1 MDFAIEGK
9 RAHLTGIDGG
19 LHDACARAL
28 TAEGVV
34 LADAPEGCDIV
45 IAAATSDRLTRSA
58 FADDAL
64 TQLREG
70 WGGVVDAVTAY
81 RAALPTMVERHWGRF
96 VWIGSGLAKSVDG
109 DTDEIDAVATL
120 GMLGL
125 HKVITGEEAPN
136 NVTANTVLRGGAVSD
151 DEVAAAVAFF
161 CSQGAGYLSGVTI
174 GVDGG
179 VGSAVF

>member
-9 RAHLTGIDGG
+9 RAHLAGIDAT
-19 LHDACARAL
+19 LRLACTAAL
-28 TAEGVV
+28 TAEGVEV
-34 LADAPEGCDIV
+34 SDTPEGCDIV
-45 IAAATSDRLTRSA
+45 VAAATSERLTRSA
-58 FADDAL
+58 LAEDAL
-64 TQLREG
+64 AQLRAG
-70 WGGVVDAVTAY
+70 WNGVVDAVTAY
-81 RAALPTMVERHWGRF
+81 RAALPTMVERGWGRF

-109 DTDEIDAVATL
+109 DADEIDAVATL

-136 NVTANTVLRGGAVSD
+136 NVTANTVLRGGTVSD
-151 DEVAAAVAFF
+151 DEVADAVAFF